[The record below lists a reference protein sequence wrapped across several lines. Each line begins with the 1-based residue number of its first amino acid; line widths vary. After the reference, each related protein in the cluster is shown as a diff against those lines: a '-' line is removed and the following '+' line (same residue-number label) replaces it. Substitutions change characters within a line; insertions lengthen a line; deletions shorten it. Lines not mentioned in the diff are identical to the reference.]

1 MQEEVTLGPHQ
12 PAGAETKFAD
22 KIENVACHAGH
33 RQCKAADPFEEGRLL
48 GLTLRGGVRGDRK
61 GQLGQV
67 ADALGEAGVIERDVV
82 FLGEGDEPGG
92 DDEHAAVP
100 FAESLAEEFDAAGL
114 FEEPLRFT
122 QRFVTFRKKVRPK
135 QVPFPLAAENDA
147 QDALRALGA

>member
-1 MQEEVTLGPHQ
+1 MLCSLARVTS
-12 PAGAETKFAD
+12 
-22 KIENVACHAGH
+22 
-33 RQCKAADPFEEGRLL
+33 R
-48 GLTLRGGVRGDRK
+48 
-61 GQLGQV
+61 
-67 ADALGEAGVIERDVV
+67 VV
-82 FLGEGDEPGG
+82 TTGTPLS
-92 DDEHAAVP
+92 P

>member
-1 MQEEVTLGPHQ
+1 M
-12 PAGAETKFAD
+12 
-22 KIENVACHAGH
+22 
-33 RQCKAADPFEEGRLL
+33 

-82 FLGEGDEPGG
+82 FFGEGDEPGG

-122 QRFVTFRKKVRPK
+122 QRFVFRISGAFHVLERSASSRSVKKFGPSRSR
-135 QVPFPLAAENDA
+135 FHSPLKTTRRTPSELSARNAPPSEA
-147 QDALRALGA
+147 DALLFVIGSAAIVRRACG

>member
-1 MQEEVTLGPHQ
+1 M
-12 PAGAETKFAD
+12 
-22 KIENVACHAGH
+22 
-33 RQCKAADPFEEGRLL
+33 
-48 GLTLRGGVRGDRK
+48 
-61 GQLGQV
+61 
-67 ADALGEAGVIERDVV
+67 

-114 FEEPLRFT
+114 FEESLRFT